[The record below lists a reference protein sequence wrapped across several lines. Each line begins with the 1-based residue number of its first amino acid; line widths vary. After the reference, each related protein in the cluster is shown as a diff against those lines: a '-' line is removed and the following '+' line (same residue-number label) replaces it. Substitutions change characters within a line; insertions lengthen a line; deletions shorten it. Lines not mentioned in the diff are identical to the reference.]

1 MIESNLFKTLVKTT
15 VLLQSTLEM
24 MDDIKGTS
32 LYRQGMKNK
41 IKNREKTIEYV
52 INDKVK
58 ALDMTD
64 SNLFEGI
71 KSKVDII
78 LDMTLEEIGGL
89 KVVLEETRANELKDW
104 QEEILDKE
112 INKDPFGE
120 HFDVHPNSAEPN
132 KDAYQNG
139 THS

>member
-24 MDDIKGTS
+24 MDDIKGTN

-41 IKNREKTIEYV
+41 IKNLEKTIEYV

-64 SNLFEGI
+64 SNLFDEI

>member
-1 MIESNLFKTLVKTT
+1 MIDANLFKTLVKTT

-24 MDDIKGTS
+24 MDDVKGTNI
-32 LYRQGMKNK
+32 YKQGLKNK
-41 IKNREKTIEYV
+41 INSLEKTIEQT
-52 INDKVK
+52 INDKVA

-64 SNLFEGI
+64 SNLFDEI
-71 KSKVDII
+71 KSKVDLI

-112 INKDPFGE
+112 INQDPFGE
-120 HFDVHPNSAEPN
+120 HFDVNPNAVKER
-132 KDAYQNG
+132 
-139 THS
+139 

>member
-1 MIESNLFKTLVKTT
+1 MIDANLFKTLVKTT

-24 MDDIKGTS
+24 MDDIKGTN

-41 IKNREKTIEYV
+41 IKNLEKTIEYV

-64 SNLFEGI
+64 SNLFDEI

-120 HFDVHPNSAEPN
+120 HFDVHPNSAEV
-132 KDAYQNG
+132 KK
-139 THS
+139 

>member
-1 MIESNLFKTLVKTT
+1 MIESNIFKTLVKTT

-24 MDDIKGTS
+24 MDDIKGTN

-41 IKNREKTIEYV
+41 IKNLEKTIEYV

-64 SNLFEGI
+64 SNLFDEI

-104 QEEILDKE
+104 QEEILEKE
-112 INKDPFGE
+112 INQDPFGE
-120 HFDVHPNSAEPN
+120 HFDVNPNSVKER
-132 KDAYQNG
+132 
-139 THS
+139 

>member
-32 LYRQGMKNK
+32 LYRHGMKNK
-41 IKNREKTIEYV
+41 IKNLEKTIEYV

-64 SNLFEGI
+64 SNLFDEI

>member
-24 MDDIKGTS
+24 MDDIKGTN

-41 IKNREKTIEYV
+41 IKNLEKTIEYV

-64 SNLFEGI
+64 SNLFDEI

-104 QEEILDKE
+104 QEEILEKE
-112 INKDPFGE
+112 INQDPFGE

-132 KDAYQNG
+132 KDAYQSG

>member
-41 IKNREKTIEYV
+41 IKNLEKTIEYV

-64 SNLFEGI
+64 SNLFDEI

-120 HFDVHPNSAEPN
+120 HFDVHPDSAEV
-132 KDAYQNG
+132 KK
-139 THS
+139 